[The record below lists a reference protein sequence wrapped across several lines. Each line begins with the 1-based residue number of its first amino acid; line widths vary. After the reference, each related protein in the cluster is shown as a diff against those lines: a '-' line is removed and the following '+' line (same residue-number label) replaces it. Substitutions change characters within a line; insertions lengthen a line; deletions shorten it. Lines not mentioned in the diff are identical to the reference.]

1 MKPLLTVIC
10 AIILLSLPLGGQT
23 VVPEWDEY
31 IAEQIESGAL
41 GEDEGA
47 EFLER
52 WMVQKQHPL
61 DINTLTREDLEQF
74 PFLNEFQIRRFLLY
88 RHAHPE
94 GFDSI
99 WVLNEIA
106 GWDRRTCLLCGPC

>member
-1 MKPLLTVIC
+1 MKPLLTVVC
-10 AIILLSLPLGGQT
+10 AIFLFLPLGGQT

-61 DINTLTREDLEQF
+61 DINTFTREDLEQF
-74 PFLNEFQIRRFLLY
+74 SFLNEFQIRRFLLY
-88 RHAHPE
+88 
-94 GFDSI
+94 FTKSLYDLI
-99 WVLNEIA
+99 
-106 GWDRRTCLLCGPC
+106 